1 MLKFC
6 CKLIVLSSLFC
17 SPWLYA
23 QTDTDEQDEYNQCVD
38 QTIKEMKL
46 ESINNMVV
54 HSCSEQAKKT
64 YEEKIVALI
73 DQIRTQSEEYQ
84 QPERYQDILKSQRLW
99 KAYVDQECSNAGSY
113 IGSPMY
119 SYCPMQEYAARVKQ
133 LEEYVN

>member
-6 CKLIVLSSLFC
+6 CKLIVLSSLFY

-23 QTDTDEQDEYNQCVD
+23 QTTTDEQDEYNQCVD
-38 QTIKEMKL
+38 QTIKEMQL

-73 DQIRTQSEEYQ
+73 DQIRTQSEEYK

-99 KAYVDQECSNAGSY
+99 KAYVDQECNNAFIHWLTDVFILPNARVCSA
-113 IGSPMY
+113 
-119 SYCPMQEYAARVKQ
+119 CKAARRIR
-133 LEEYVN
+133 

>member
-23 QTDTDEQDEYNQCVD
+23 QTETDEQDEYNQCVD

-54 HSCSEQAKKT
+54 HSCSEQAK
-64 YEEKIVALI
+64 
-73 DQIRTQSEEYQ
+73 
-84 QPERYQDILKSQRLW
+84 RLM
-99 KAYVDQECSNAGSY
+99 KKNCCSD
-113 IGSPMY
+113 
-119 SYCPMQEYAARVKQ
+119 
-133 LEEYVN
+133 

>member
-6 CKLIVLSSLFC
+6 CKLIFLSSLFC

-23 QTDTDEQDEYNQCVD
+23 QTETDEQDEYNQCVD
-38 QTIKEMKL
+38 KTIKEMQLK
-46 ESINNMVV
+46 SINNMVV
-54 HSCSEQAKKT
+54 HMCAGHVQKI
-64 YEEKIVALI
+64 YEKQIVALL
-73 DQIRTQSEEYQ
+73 DRIRTQSEEYK

-119 SYCPMQEYAARVKQ
+119 SYCPMQEYAERVKQ

>member
-23 QTDTDEQDEYNQCVD
+23 QTDADEQDEYNQCVD
-38 QTIKEMKL
+38 QTIKEMQL

-64 YEEKIVALI
+64 YEEKLLLSLI
-73 DQIRTQSEEYQ
+73 KFAHKAKNTN
-84 QPERYQDILKSQRLW
+84 SQNVT
-99 KAYVDQECSNAGSY
+99 K
-113 IGSPMY
+113 IF
-119 SYCPMQEYAARVKQ
+119 
-133 LEEYVN
+133 

>member
-6 CKLIVLSSLFC
+6 CKLIVLSSLFG

-23 QTDTDEQDEYNQCVD
+23 QTEADEQDEYNQCVD
-38 QTIKEMKL
+38 QTIKEMQL

-73 DQIRTQSEEYQ
+73 DQIRTQSEEYK

-99 KAYVDQECSNAGSY
+99 KAYVDQE
-113 IGSPMY
+113 
-119 SYCPMQEYAARVKQ
+119 
-133 LEEYVN
+133 

>member
-23 QTDTDEQDEYNQCVD
+23 QTETDEQDEYNQCVD
-38 QTIKEMKL
+38 QTIKEMQL

-73 DQIRTQSEEYQ
+73 DQIRAQSEEYK

-99 KAYVDQECSNAGSY
+99 KAYVDQECNNAGSY

-119 SYCPMQEYAARVKQ
+119 SYCPRLCCTNLSVKAFSAI
-133 LEEYVN
+133 

>member
-23 QTDTDEQDEYNQCVD
+23 QTETDEQDEYNQCVE

-54 HSCSEQAKKT
+54 YSCSDKAKRLMRKKLLLSLIKFMHKAKNT
-64 YEEKIVALI
+64 NSQNVTKIF
-73 DQIRTQSEEYQ
+73 
-84 QPERYQDILKSQRLW
+84 
-99 KAYVDQECSNAGSY
+99 
-113 IGSPMY
+113 
-119 SYCPMQEYAARVKQ
+119 
-133 LEEYVN
+133 